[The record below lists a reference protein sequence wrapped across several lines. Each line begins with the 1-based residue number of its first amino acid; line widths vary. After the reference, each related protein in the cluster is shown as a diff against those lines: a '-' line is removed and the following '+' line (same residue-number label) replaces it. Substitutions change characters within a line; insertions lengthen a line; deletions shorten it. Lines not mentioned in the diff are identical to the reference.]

1 VTDEEAASMITETP
15 SPPGKVHEAIA
26 AVMGE
31 VGGVAKGRK
40 NLQQGY
46 AFRGIADIT
55 KACQPL
61 MAKHGLHVVPHEVLD
76 EVVAERTTQKGGA
89 IYHARQRI
97 VFRFYHRDGSWVQ
110 CVTTG
115 EAMDTGD
122 KTSNK
127 VMSAALKYALTQTF
141 CIPEEDPDVDTETA
155 SPEVK
160 PSTPPKA
167 ETPPNGKPPSSPS
180 VGRAASGGRAPA
192 SSTNGPDNDPL
203 FDLRKT
209 WCGPKPTGLEGN
221 LTTYA
226 QWMRE
231 TFGVRQSKEMSPQQI
246 KDAYTLVLAKVKGET
261 EYQTERAALWALG
274 RKYGPEMDDLP
285 PAMGGEPTPKPPADD
300 WEDPNA

>member
-1 VTDEEAASMITETP
+1 MTEEEAGRMITETP
-15 SPPGKVHEAIA
+15 VNGKVHEAIA

-46 AFRGIADIT
+46 TFRGIADIT

-61 MAKHGLHVVPHEVLD
+61 MAKHGLHVVPHAILD

-141 CIPEEDPDVDTETA
+141 CIPEEDPEVDTEND

-160 PSTPPKA
+160 ASAPPK
-167 ETPPNGKPPSSPS
+167 ETPPSSRSAP
-180 VGRAASGGRAPA
+180 RAASTAKPPA
-192 SSTNGPDNDPL
+192 NGTRGPDDPL
-203 FDLRKT
+203 EDLRRIWT
-209 WCGPKPTGLEGN
+209 GPRKDADGNLCGLESN
-221 LTTYA
+221 LTEYA
-226 QWMRE
+226 KWMAS
-231 TFGVRQSKEMSPQQI
+231 TFPVKSGKEMNPQQI
-246 KDAYTLVLAKVKGET
+246 THAYRLTYAKVKGEAA
-261 EYQTERAALWALG
+261 YQAERAALWALG
-274 RKYGPEMDDLP
+274 HKYGPEMNDLP
-285 PAMGGEPTPKPPADD
+285 ESMGGAPDPA
-300 WEDPNA
+300 

>member
-1 VTDEEAASMITETP
+1 VTDEEAASMIIETP

-61 MAKHGLHVVPHEVLD
+61 MAKHGLHVVPHEVVA

-97 VFRFYHRDGSWVQ
+97 VFRFYHRDGSWVR

-160 PSTPPKA
+160 PSTPPK
-167 ETPPNGKPPSSPS
+167 EPPPSSRSAPS
-180 VGRAASGGRAPA
+180 AGSTAKPPA
-192 SSTNGPDNDPL
+192 NGTRGPDDPL
-203 FDLRKT
+203 EDLRRLWTGNK
-209 WCGPKPTGLEGN
+209 PKGLGSN
-221 LTTYA
+221 LTEYA
-226 QWMRE
+226 KWMRE
-231 TFGVRQSKEMSPQQI
+231 TFQVKGGGELSAQQI
-246 KDAYTLVLAKVKGET
+246 KDAYSLTEAKIRGPEAYEV
-261 EYQTERAALWALG
+261 QLAALWGLG
-274 RKYGPEMDDLP
+274 RKYGPKADDLP
-285 PAMGGEPTPKPPADD
+285 EALGGEPTPKPADD